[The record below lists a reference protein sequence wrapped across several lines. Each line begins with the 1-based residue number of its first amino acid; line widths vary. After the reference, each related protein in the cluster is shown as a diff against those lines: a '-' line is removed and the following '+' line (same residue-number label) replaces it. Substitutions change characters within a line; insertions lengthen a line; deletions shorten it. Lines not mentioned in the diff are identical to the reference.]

1 MTVTFLLFLKEIFGS
16 LIGFSDF
23 NLILLNI
30 PFRSSLKIFFHL
42 KTKLSLW
49 RLCNQIFTIM
59 IGIVYKR
66 PLQSF
71 YFFSFQVYYD

>member
-1 MTVTFLLFLKEIFGS
+1 MTVTFLLFLKEILGS
-16 LIGFSDF
+16 LIGLSD
-23 NLILLNI
+23 
-30 PFRSSLKIFFHL
+30 LKPNY
-42 KTKLSLW
+42 LS